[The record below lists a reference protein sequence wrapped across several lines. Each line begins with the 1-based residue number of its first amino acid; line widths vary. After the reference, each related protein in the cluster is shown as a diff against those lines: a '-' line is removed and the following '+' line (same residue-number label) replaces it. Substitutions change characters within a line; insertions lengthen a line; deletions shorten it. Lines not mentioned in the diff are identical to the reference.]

1 MYQRATSLRLAKRGF
16 KSFSQEADRRT
27 SKPMGKERHQNH
39 AEGGKGKRQKHWV
52 TDLASQFNLF
62 SRTIQLI
69 LLGNLSYFARQ
80 NKLFRSTK

>member
-1 MYQRATSLRLAKRGF
+1 
-16 KSFSQEADRRT
+16 
-27 SKPMGKERHQNH
+27 MGKERHQNH

-69 LLGNLSYFARQ
+69 LPGKTSYFGRQ
-80 NKLFRSTK
+80 NNLYSNAPKIALLNTSQVIYRNEVNCSIEMT